1 MSGLQRDLGSQINF
15 VSTAPSAVVAG
26 TVSST
31 AFKFGGAASG
41 VLRAVTGAA
50 TGTPSAVSL
59 LGKLMVADDDGS
71 GAPGSFDL
79 YTGPDGVAASVAVTA
94 VASSGEV
101 SVHLEGSVTKV
112 WGRVDAVTS
121 FTAGSTPTLAGY
133 VEFVMNDRTVPA
145 GAVVYAE

>member
-1 MSGLQRDLGSQINF
+1 MSLQRDINSQLNF
-15 VSTAPSAVVAG
+15 VSTAPGAVAAG

-41 VLRAVTGAA
+41 VLRAMTGAA

-59 LGKLMVADDDGS
+59 VGRLMVADDDGT
-71 GAPGSFDL
+71 GAPGSFTL

-94 VASSGEV
+94 VSSDGEV
-101 SVHLEGSVTKV
+101 AVHIEGSVTKP

-121 FTAGSTPTLAGY
+121 FTAGTTPTLAGC
-133 VEFVMNDRTVPA
+133 VVWVMNDRTVPA
-145 GAVVYAE
+145 SAVVFAS